1 MPIERAPCHPRLVAV
16 GSVLGGF
23 AVILG
28 AFGAHALK
36 SRLGANEVRWWDTAV
51 QFEMWTALAVLT
63 LGIGGLSWMILPAWL
78 LAAGALV
85 FSGTL
90 YAMALGAPHWLG
102 AITPAGGLLMI
113 AGWALLAWR
122 ASRNGR
128 SRSV

>member
-1 MPIERAPCHPRLVAV
+1 MNFERAPYHPRLVVA
-16 GSVLGGF
+16 GAALGGF

-36 SRLGANEVRWWDTAV
+36 TRLGASELHWWDTAV
-51 QFEMWTALAVLT
+51 QFEMWTAVAVLT
-63 LGIGGLSWMILPAWL
+63 LGIGGISWMTGPAWL
-78 LAAGALV
+78 LVAGILV

-102 AITPAGGLLMI
+102 AITPAGGVLMI

-122 ASRNGR
+122 ASRKGR
-128 SRSV
+128 SRAG